1 MLTDFSGCMGN
12 SGRSVHQYRLL
23 HLVWLSLGI
32 TWYPGRCSTEFV
44 IDYLPMETLLLVWL
58 GIQNL
63 RTSLLETL
71 FQMFCGRSGSC
82 GDLCD
87 YVFCDANKLWGKLST
102 LNFIY
107 SCACDDFSV
116 LFLLILCG
124 INSSMRQGIGRILS
138 LIHKY

>member
-12 SGRSVHQYRLL
+12 SSRSVHQYRLL

-32 TWYPGRCSTEFV
+32 TRYPGRCSTEFV

-71 FQMFCGRSGSC
+71 FQMFCGRSGSS
-82 GDLCD
+82 GDLYD
-87 YVFCDANKLWGKLST
+87 YVFHYGCELGRWLPT
-102 LNFIY
+102 LISRC
-107 SCACDDFSV
+107 SCGDFSV
-116 LFLLILCG
+116 IFLLILCS
-124 INSSMRQGIGRILS
+124 INSSMRQGIGRILN
-138 LIHKY
+138 LIRKC